1 MKKFDYRLARERVK
15 LANEVIKLGRN
26 TIRFTMELLALLAF
40 LSVAFNYFNRHQN
53 HAFLPQMGQ

>member
-15 LANEVIKLGRN
+15 LASDIVKLGTR
-26 TIRFTMELLALLAF
+26 LAYFGIAVFAF